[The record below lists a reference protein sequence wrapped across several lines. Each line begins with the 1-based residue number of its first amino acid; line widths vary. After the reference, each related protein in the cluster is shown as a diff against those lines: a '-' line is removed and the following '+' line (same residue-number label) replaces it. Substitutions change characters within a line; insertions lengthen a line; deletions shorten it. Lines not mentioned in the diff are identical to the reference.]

1 MNRTKRAYWVLGAAA
16 LALVAVCVYV
26 FVVSNGKDADKAQ
39 TTALLDETGHSPR
52 IHAVS
57 TAIDRGKPEA
67 PTLEASEKASVQ
79 ESAEADQRSEEYD
92 GYFGE
97 EAARQYDAMG
107 GKGEPPKAWKEDYS
121 HWDDAGWDVPFEK
134 VGVLQRKPNNDLAYM
149 PTDEDR
155 RRMDEIGQELAAAV
169 LKGLASPVPLPGYVH
184 RTPEEGKNA
193 YIAPG
198 FLERY
203 DALTQE
209 IAAIDKR
216 SMKEAT
222 DVRSYRSTAYLT
234 HFWPTKSPVFG
245 IEYHRRSSD
254 GSLIRA
260 VTLSDGKTRRWVA
273 GPPPDLSGFSKEEVE
288 MMKRDWAKHEAES
301 PFVLQYIKR
310 MQNDPHH

>member
-1 MNRTKRAYWVLGAAA
+1 MKRAYWVLGAAL
-16 LALVAVCVYV
+16 LALIAAVIYV
-26 FVVSNGKDADKAQ
+26 VVVSNDKDADKAQ
-39 TTALLDETGHSPR
+39 TPALLDETGQSPPV
-52 IHAVS
+52 HAEP
-57 TAIDRGKPEA
+57 TAIDSGKPE
-67 PTLEASEKASVQ
+67 TSISEASEKASVQ
-79 ESAEADQRSEEYD
+79 ESMAPDQRSGEYG
-92 GYFGE
+92 GYLGE
-97 EAARQYDAMG
+97 EAAREYDAMG

-121 HWDDAGWDVPFEK
+121 HWDDAGWNVPFEK
-134 VGVLQRKPNNDLAYM
+134 VGVLQREPANARAYM
-149 PTDEDR
+149 PTEEDR

-169 LKGLASPVPLPGYVH
+169 LKGLASPVPLSGYVH

-216 SMKEAT
+216 SMKKSTEA
-222 DVRSYRSTAYLT
+222 RSYRSTPFLS

-254 GSLIRA
+254 GSLMRA

-288 MMKRDWAKHEAES
+288 MMKRDWARREAEG
-301 PFVLQYIKR
+301 PFMLQY
-310 MQNDPHH
+310 MQHDPHH